1 RRSASLLKET
11 IDKLITEKL
20 DAKNLIC
27 DSNTFC
33 IADLGCATGPNTF
46 FLVQDIIKSVE
57 TTLDSNS
64 TKAEF
69 LVFFNDLTN
78 NDFNT
83 LFTSLPQD
91 RSYFAVGVPGS
102 FYGRVLPQSSV
113 HIVVTLAATHW
124 LSSVP
129 KELFDKS
136 SKAWN
141 KGKVHYSNAAEEVV
155 KAYEDQFGRDME
167 KFLEAR
173 AQEIVSGGLLVVGM
187 CGIPQGMPFSNL
199 ADSIMYTSMADVLI
213 QMQSQ
218 RRSASLL
225 RETIDKL
232 IMEKI
237 DAKTLISCTNTF
249 HIADLGCATGPNTFS
264 LVEDI
269 IKSIDTSLQSN
280 STKPEFLVFFNDL
293 PSNDFNTLFTS
304 LPPDRSYFAVGVPGS
319 FYSRILPQSSVHIVL
334 TVGATHWLSSVPK
347 EVLDK
352 SSKAWNK
359 GKVHYSNASEEVVK
373 AYEEQF
379 GRDMERFLEA
389 RAKEIV
395 SGGLLVVGMCGIPL
409 GMPFSNLA
417 DSIMYN
423 SMADVLIQMQSQGL
437 ISEEQ
442 VDTFNVPIYSASP
455 EEVTVLVEKN
465 GCFTIEFMELMDPTA
480 WLKRPMD
487 VEDVRQW
494 IVCIKATM
502 GSLFIN
508 HFGDHLLDDIFD
520 RLTTKLV
527 GLTEKVESSYREKV
541 MLFFALKRK

>member
-1 RRSASLLKET
+1 MEKVEIVLNSLPMSGGDGPNSYSKNSHLQRRSASLLKET
-11 IDKLITEKL
+11 IDKLIMEKL
-20 DAKNLIC
+20 DAKTLIC

-69 LVFFNDLTN
+69 LVFFNDLTK

-129 KELFDKS
+129 KELLDKS

-218 RRSASLL
+218 
-225 RETIDKL
+225 
-232 IMEKI
+232 
-237 DAKTLISCTNTF
+237 
-249 HIADLGCATGPNTFS
+249 
-264 LVEDI
+264 
-269 IKSIDTSLQSN
+269 
-280 STKPEFLVFFNDL
+280 
-293 PSNDFNTLFTS
+293 
-304 LPPDRSYFAVGVPGS
+304 
-319 FYSRILPQSSVHIVL
+319 
-334 TVGATHWLSSVPK
+334 
-347 EVLDK
+347 
-352 SSKAWNK
+352 
-359 GKVHYSNASEEVVK
+359 
-373 AYEEQF
+373 
-379 GRDMERFLEA
+379 
-389 RAKEIV
+389 
-395 SGGLLVVGMCGIPL
+395 
-409 GMPFSNLA
+409 
-417 DSIMYN
+417 
-423 SMADVLIQMQSQGL
+423 GL

-442 VDTFNVPIYSASP
+442 VDSFNIPIYSASP
-455 EEVTVLVEKN
+455 EEVAALVEKN
-465 GCFTIEFMELMDPTA
+465 GCFSVESMELMDPTT

-494 IVCIKATM
+494 MVCIKATM

-520 RLTTKLV
+520 RLTARLV
-527 GLTEKVESSYREKV
+527 GLTNEVESSYREKV
-541 MLFFALKRK
+541 MLFFALKRI

>member
-1 RRSASLLKET
+1 MGK
-11 IDKLITEKL
+11 
-20 DAKNLIC
+20 
-27 DSNTFC
+27 
-33 IADLGCATGPNTF
+33 
-46 FLVQDIIKSVE
+46 VE
-57 TTLDSNS
+57 IVLN
-64 TKAEF
+64 
-69 LVFFNDLTN
+69 
-78 NDFNT
+78 
-83 LFTSLPQD
+83 SLP
-91 RSYFAVGVPGS
+91 
-102 FYGRVLPQSSV
+102 
-113 HIVVTLAATHW
+113 
-124 LSSVP
+124 
-129 KELFDKS
+129 
-136 SKAWN
+136 
-141 KGKVHYSNAAEEVV
+141 
-155 KAYEDQFGRDME
+155 M
-167 KFLEAR
+167 
-173 AQEIVSGGLLVVGM
+173 SGGDG
-187 CGIPQGMPFSNL
+187 P
-199 ADSIMYTSMADVLI
+199 DSYSKNSHL
-213 QMQSQ
+213 Q

-249 HIADLGCATGPNTFS
+249 HIADLGCATGPNTFF

-455 EEVTVLVEKN
+455 EEAAVLVEKN